1 MFDAQHR
8 VESWCVALAGGI
20 SAVGGTGSVYTF
32 YGPKAGALSACLSDS
47 LSLSLS
53 ISIGSSNPQSRE
65 EKKFAGLTKSFLTD
79 DLCPGKGP
87 DLGCLG
93 SPSEL

>member
-1 MFDAQHR
+1 MCCFGRWNQRCRRHR
-8 VESWCVALAGGI
+8 FRVHLLRSKGGGSQCV
-20 SAVGGTGSVYTF
+20 SF
-32 YGPKAGALSACLSDS
+32 S
-47 LSLSLS
+47 LFLS